1 MNFKQLLQL
10 IVEESRERADS
21 FRTTG
26 EAKGADKRQGSSG
39 DEKAKDALRK
49 REARSREIPRDK
61 KSKPELVKE
70 VKIVKNTKSGRIQ
83 IIFKDSFNKNE
94 HEDLTRGEQVT
105 LEDAKKASADPKFEQ
120 TRASKLLLGDTKAKE
135 GGAEKKQKKEETK
148 SSKDSSSKK
157 PEGKKESKGD
167 SEEEKPRR
175 LSKQEMFNAM
185 GQMSA
190 EQLAG
195 LDPDMRDDYF
205 KKLRNPPTNQDF
217 DNYTFEGISAKFGIS
232 PISSLPFNQQVLN
245 AVLFLSK
252 LKVGAGEQ
260 EMQTFATLNPGSTDF
275 TKRAYLQA
283 SKILS
288 QVGDECLNN
297 LLSAAESNGKQTYT
311 EGSVDMKCGDYKF
324 KIEAGGEFT
333 VSTDKLNQSNKLFKG
348 LLSTALNTAFSNPE
362 LLQKD
367 PGVKKMLGVID
378 QKSAKVSKVLIS
390 ADSLPT
396 IMQNEKYVKELQRTP
411 VILGDGTDAG
421 MILDK
426 DGNLNPAASLENYTT
441 DIQKASKNI
450 FKKDMDTG
458 KSPLGNSIANTILRS
473 YLRGDGLKKPNEQP
487 NHLVTANGIFA
498 LSDQYIGEIS
508 NNAVLNVK
516 PSTNPIDSDNVSNYK
531 SKSVADLKKWRAL
544 IEEKKAETEKAPSLK
559 QMMIQTKTINPMDIV
574 SQFMQSNMDFEFN
587 ASLIPGFKPDDINS
601 IEYNYVRIGKK
612 VIKIPVVRADRLS
625 NQLMGETYI
634 FLNNLLVES
643 LSNNFVLSSL
653 VKVNLL
659 TNQEASLIENQNVLT
674 EHKNEDVL
682 KSLLAGMV
690 FRASEHPFKISLIE
704 QIIAEEA
711 KRDYKMEY
719 RNYHGK
725 PKQKRERAARTR
737 ARELMKK
744 KGRAKVGDGKDI
756 DHKKP
761 IRSGGSNGINNLR
774 ARGKSAN
781 RSDNGHHK
789 GEKQNHNWK

>member
-10 IVEESRERADS
+10 IVEESREKGDS

-26 EAKGADKRQGSSG
+26 EAKSADKRQGSSG
-39 DEKAKDALRK
+39 DEKAKDAARK
-49 REARSREIPRDK
+49 RDARAREIPRDK

-70 VKIVKNTKSGRIQ
+70 VLLVRTKSGKIQ
-83 IIFKDSFNKNE
+83 LIFKDSFNKQQ
-94 HEDLTRGEQVT
+94 HEDLTRGEQIT
-105 LEDAKKASADPKFEQ
+105 LEDAKKAAADPKFEQ
-120 TRASKLLLGDTKAKE
+120 TRASKLLLGDTKSK
-135 GGAEKKQKKEETK
+135 GGSAEKKQKKEETK

-195 LDPDMRDDYF
+195 LDPEMRDDYF
-205 KKLRNPPTNQDF
+205 KKLRNPPSNQDF

-245 AVLFLSK
+245 AILFLSK

-297 LLSAAESNGKQTYT
+297 LLSAAEGNDKQAYT

-348 LLSTALNTAFSNPE
+348 LLSTALNTAFANPE
-362 LLQKD
+362 LLKQD

-390 ADSLPT
+390 AESLP
-396 IMQNEKYVKELQRTP
+396 IILQNEKYVKELQKTP

-421 MILDK
+421 MVLDK
-426 DGNLNPAASLENYTT
+426 EGNLNPAASLENYTT
-441 DIQKASKNI
+441 EIQKSSKQL
-450 FKKDMDTG
+450 FKKDTDTG

-473 YLRGDGLKKPNEQP
+473 YLRGDGLKKPEAQP

-516 PSTNPIDSDNVSNYK
+516 PSTNPIDSQNVSNYK
-531 SKSVADLKKWRAL
+531 SKSIADLKKWRAL
-544 IEEKKAETEKAPSLK
+544 IEEKKVEKEKAPSLK
-559 QMMIQTKTINPMDIV
+559 QMMIQTNTINPMDVV
-574 SQFMQSNMDFEFN
+574 SQYMQANMDFEFN

-674 EHKNEDVL
+674 ENKNENIL
-682 KSLLAGMV
+682 KSLLSGMV

-704 QIIAEEA
+704 QIISEEA

-725 PKQKRERAARTR
+725 PKQKKERAARTR

-774 ARGKSAN
+774 ARSKSSN